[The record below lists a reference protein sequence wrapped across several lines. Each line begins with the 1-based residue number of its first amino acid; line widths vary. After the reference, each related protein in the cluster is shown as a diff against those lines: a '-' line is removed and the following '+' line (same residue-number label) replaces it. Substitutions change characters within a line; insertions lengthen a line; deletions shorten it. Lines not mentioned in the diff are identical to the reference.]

1 MEEESEYSESS
12 SSAGFASR
20 CEPSS
25 SSSHL
30 IPSRG
35 PPKRTYGKNRSTKFK
50 KEWKEAY
57 LMWPNESED
66 FMTCVVCSEKL
77 TSFKVSTITRHIEK
91 NTRLACT
98 MLLPKSS
105 G

>member
-35 PPKRTYGKNRSTKFK
+35 PQSVHMAKIGPPSSKKSGK
-50 KEWKEAY
+50 
-57 LMWPNESED
+57 
-66 FMTCVVCSEKL
+66 KL
-77 TSFKVSTITRHIEK
+77 T
-91 NTRLACT
+91 
-98 MLLPKSS
+98 
-105 G
+105 